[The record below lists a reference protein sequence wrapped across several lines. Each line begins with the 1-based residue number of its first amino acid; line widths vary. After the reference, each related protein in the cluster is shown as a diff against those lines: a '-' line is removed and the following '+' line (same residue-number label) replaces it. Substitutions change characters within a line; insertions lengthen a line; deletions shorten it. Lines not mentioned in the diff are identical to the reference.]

1 MATPQSSITSL
12 LTTYATALRTRNHPL
27 MLSLYTQSAAFLAPN
42 QPTAVGKQAI
52 SDAYKRVFAASLLD
66 IEFQIEEVVVMG
78 RGGAE
83 AEGGG
88 DAERGGGDGEGEGKE
103 GVGQQGKEGKGQW
116 AFARTTAQGTK
127 TYLSRGYEDRHFNQE
142 LFLLFKPDEKEKGGE
157 EVEGADGW
165 RIARYAFSSMKPV

>member
-27 MLSLYTQSAAFLAPN
+27 MLSLYTPTAAFLAPN
-42 QPTAVGKQAI
+42 QPTAVGKQSI

-78 RGGAE
+78 RGE
-83 AEGGG
+83 AEH
-88 DAERGGGDGEGEGKE
+88 DGVEGKE
-103 GVGQQGKEGKGQW
+103 GRGQW

-142 LFLLFKPDEKEKGGE
+142 LFLLFKPDERAAGE